1 MIESLQQF
9 FSGKR
14 RRIEKPKV
22 IVIEVPALMRKGE
35 YADVIAIRHPLD
47 SFTKFTNVPWIM
59 GDNMDEAMGYEW
71 GYSGCGPTDFAFNIL
86 LHFTD
91 HDEAVTRAYTIDF
104 REEHIRAMPSEGG
117 RIKKEDISDFIE
129 RMKVTKPGLLEMVR
143 KHLELTTPV
152 ACPTPRS
159 DILPLGLGTSRGAI
173 FRNNQTKSE
182 WRGVTGRPPRQS
194 TMPYGCQI

>member
-1 MIESLQQF
+1 MEMIESLQQF
-9 FSGKR
+9 FSGKHR
-14 RRIEKPKV
+14 LEKPKV
-22 IVIEVPALMRKGE
+22 IVIVVPALMRKGE

-47 SFTKFTNVPWIM
+47 SFTKFTNVPWVM

-91 HDEAVTRAYTIDF
+91 QDKSIARAYAIDF
-104 REEHIRAMPSEGG
+104 REEYIRTMPIEGG
-117 RIKKEDISDFIE
+117 RIMKEDIFDFIE

-152 ACPTPRS
+152 
-159 DILPLGLGTSRGAI
+159 
-173 FRNNQTKSE
+173 K
-182 WRGVTGRPPRQS
+182 
-194 TMPYGCQI
+194 